1 MGASVAQYRKEL
13 LREIEDLSFTKV
25 KEILDYVHFIKAKDV
40 IDPSQSYFWTRNWQ
54 AMEKE
59 VDRDKKAGN
68 IIGDGTAKDLINK
81 LKK

>member
-13 LREIEDLSFTKV
+13 LREIEDLSFGKV

-40 IDPSQSYFWTRNWQ
+40 IDPSQSYFWTKNWQ
-54 AMEKE
+54 TLEKE
-59 VDRDKKAGN
+59 ADRDKKAAN
-68 IIGDGTAKDLINK
+68 IIGNGTAKDLIKK